1 MILDSNDKILVSRD
15 INVYGGEVGAATLS
29 EVHAWSGWGDYVDTQ
44 YTSGVP
50 FQPAA
55 DQWTN
60 LPNNALAGPRGYEPS
75 VGALFEGGKILGRT
89 GDSLL
94 ITIEMTALPTTAAVT
109 YLDMAINIGGTVG
122 RIYPRTFT
130 FPKGQSMPRAFS
142 FTVGAYTLETWEAN
156 GGQIQLNPSAAINI
170 YDHRVIIIRTTAP

>member
-1 MILDSNDKILVSRD
+1 MVLDSNDKIIVTRD
-15 INVYGGEVGAATLS
+15 TLEGAGERGAATLS
-29 EVHAWSGWGDYVDTQ
+29 EIHGWSGWGDYVDTQ
-44 YTSGVP
+44 YTSGSP

-55 DQWTN
+55 DTWTN

-75 VGALFEGGKILGRT
+75 VGALFAGGKILGRA

-109 YLDMAINIGGTVG
+109 YLDMAIDIGGAVG

-130 FPKGQSMPRAFS
+130 FPKGQSSPRAFS

-156 GGQIQLNPSAAINI
+156 GGQIQLNPSHTIDI
-170 YDHRVIIIRTTAP
+170 YDHRVVIIRTTAP